1 MANIMK
7 KKIFY
12 ITTPI
17 YYASGE
23 PHIGHAYA
31 TVNADLIARYK
42 REMGYSVFF
51 LTGTDEHGEKIQ
63 KNAEKENIDVQKF
76 VDRMADSFKKLWSD
90 LGITNDDFIRTSE
103 HRHVETVQKVFTKLL
118 QQKDI
123 YKGKYKGWYCT
134 PCESFF
140 TEGQLKGGH
149 LCPDCGRECHEVE
162 QEAYFLN
169 CKKYVNKLLDFY
181 KKNPN
186 FVPDGKLNEMIKTF
200 IEPGLED
207 LCITRTNFTWGVPV
221 KEDQQHVVYVWIDA
235 LLNYISALGYLS
247 NDESKFNEFWG
258 KDSTIFQLAG
268 REINRFHSIYWPIL
282 LFALNLR
289 LPNTIFIHGLLV
301 TRTGAKFSKS
311 LGNAP
316 KAGPIIEKYG
326 LDALRYYLGREV
338 ILGDDGNFTAKQ
350 FVDRF
355 NIDLVNNYGN
365 LVNRTI
371 NMIRKYFKDGKLPSI
386 YRYQNA
392 KSRQVISAMK
402 ESIKKYKQEFDNY
415 CPSKAFIC
423 AMDIVDRANK
433 YIEDMTPWVLFKEN
447 NISLLK
453 EVMYV
458 LVESIRVSSLLLRP
472 ALINKADE
480 ALDQLGVPLEFRQFN
495 TLNKNLCLN
504 KLKVNAPSALFPR
517 LDVDKETEYLSSLI
531 EAKN

>member
-103 HRHVETVQKVFTKLL
+103 QRHVDTVQKVFTKLL

-181 KKNPN
+181 K
-186 FVPDGKLNEMIKTF
+186 
-200 IEPGLED
+200 
-207 LCITRTNFTWGVPV
+207 
-221 KEDQQHVVYVWIDA
+221 Q
-235 LLNYISALGYLS
+235 
-247 NDESKFNEFWG
+247 
-258 KDSTIFQLAG
+258 
-268 REINRFHSIYWPIL
+268 
-282 LFALNLR
+282 
-289 LPNTIFIHGLLV
+289 
-301 TRTGAKFSKS
+301 
-311 LGNAP
+311 
-316 KAGPIIEKYG
+316 
-326 LDALRYYLGREV
+326 
-338 ILGDDGNFTAKQ
+338 
-350 FVDRF
+350 
-355 NIDLVNNYGN
+355 
-365 LVNRTI
+365 
-371 NMIRKYFKDGKLPSI
+371 
-386 YRYQNA
+386 
-392 KSRQVISAMK
+392 
-402 ESIKKYKQEFDNY
+402 
-415 CPSKAFIC
+415 IC
-423 AMDIVDRANK
+423 AI
-433 YIEDMTPWVLFKEN
+433 
-447 NISLLK
+447 
-453 EVMYV
+453 
-458 LVESIRVSSLLLRP
+458 
-472 ALINKADE
+472 
-480 ALDQLGVPLEFRQFN
+480 PL
-495 TLNKNLCLN
+495 
-504 KLKVNAPSALFPR
+504 
-517 LDVDKETEYLSSLI
+517 
-531 EAKN
+531 